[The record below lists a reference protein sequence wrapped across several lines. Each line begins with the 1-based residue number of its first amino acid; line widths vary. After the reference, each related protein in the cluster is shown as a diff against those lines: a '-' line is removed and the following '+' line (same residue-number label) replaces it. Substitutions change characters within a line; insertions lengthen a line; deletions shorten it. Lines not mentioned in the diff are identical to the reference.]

1 MSSRLPSLL
10 VFPLFLTSL
19 APGSLF
25 FRGGWEYMRNLPY
38 LEAVHNCDQRTFS
51 NIERA
56 KRIAQDTVLDKALE
70 RIPRKIID
78 DALDVECTR
87 EWGDGWE
94 VLEPYLNNNDFEDS
108 YHEMM
113 EWIAGGGLA
122 TGQVIRNS
130 RRVKPAYERLTQLL
144 NRLQSAKDSGEL
156 DAANREEKQQLVDQ
170 YGISPKQYDP
180 ADIWFDDP

>member
-1 MSSRLPSLL
+1 
-10 VFPLFLTSL
+10 
-19 APGSLF
+19 
-25 FRGGWEYMRNLPY
+25 MRNLPY
-38 LEAVHNCDQRTFS
+38 LEVVHNCDQRTFS